1 MKRDKIKTE
10 LNNILL
16 AAAFWTV
23 FIVGQ
28 LVLLKIL
35 E

>member
-1 MKRDKIKTE
+1 MNREKIKTE

-28 LVLLKIL
+28 LILLKVL
-35 E
+35 D